1 MIPKLHNEV
10 PEVVKLQLSQTE
22 AVCLTTDDW
31 TSVNNESFVAVTA
44 HFFDQ
49 SFELCSLL
57 LGCTEFYERHTADKV
72 SEHLL
77 KIAQEWNLNNKIT
90 AIVTDN
96 ASNMTAAVRLC
107 EWRHV
112 QCFAHSLNLV
122 AQAGIAQIQAIVN
135 KIKAIVAYFKRSS
148 QALNKL
154 HTMQDQLGVPRRKL
168 VQDVLTRWN
177 STYDMMDRFVVIK
190 DALVSTLAILDTNL
204 EQLTSH
210 EWKVVGQAKNV
221 LEIFKEVTDEISAEK
236 FVSISK
242 VILFVSAISTDL
254 SNERRT

>member
-1 MIPKLHNEV
+1 MRAALWL
-10 PEVVKLQLSQTE
+10 LQLIF
-22 AVCLTTDDW
+22 LTK
-31 TSVNNESFVAVTA
+31 VLNYV
-44 HFFDQ
+44 
-49 SFELCSLL
+49 LCFWVVQNFTR
-57 LGCTEFYERHTADKV
+57 GTRRIKYQNTYCY
-72 SEHLL
+72 
-77 KIAQEWNLNNKIT
+77 
-90 AIVTDN
+90 IVTDN

-122 AQAGIAQIQAIVN
+122 AQAGVAQIQAIVN
-135 KIKAIVAYFKRSS
+135 KIKAIVVYFKRSS

-154 HTMQDQLGVPRRKL
+154 HIMQDQLGVPCRKL

-221 LEIFKEVTDEISAEK
+221 LEKK
-236 FVSISK
+236 
-242 VILFVSAISTDL
+242 
-254 SNERRT
+254 